1 MKSVRQI
8 AIAAQVAGALL
19 LTTAGAHAQSME
31 DKLRGQL
38 RLTIMQLRQLQD
50 NQTQLQAD
58 KTTAEQQRDSAIAQV
73 KALQAQL
80 ATAQGSSGALA
91 AADRALVQEK
101 ASHARDAQELSKYKA
116 SYEALVAS
124 ARAIDAQ
131 RTALAST
138 ASEQDARLKA
148 CEAKNA
154 DLYRIGHEILDA
166 YEHVGFGTIFSS
178 REPFA
183 QKARVKYEQIGE
195 RYGDSLYGAKYNPAA
210 NAPQSASG
218 AASAAAATAPQP

>member
-8 AIAAQVAGALL
+8 AIAAQVAAALL

-58 KTTAEQQRDSAIAQV
+58 KTAAEQQRDSALAQV

-80 ATAQGSSGALA
+80 AAAQGSSGALA
-91 AADRALVQEK
+91 AADRALAQEK
-101 ASHARDAQELSKYKA
+101 AGHAQDAQQLVKYKAAYEALQSSAKAAETQRAQLASAATQRDAQL
-116 SYEALVAS
+116 
-124 ARAIDAQ
+124 Q
-131 RTALAST
+131 
-138 ASEQDARLKA
+138 A

-166 YEHVGFGTIFSS
+166 YEHVGWGAIFSS

-183 QKARVKYEQIGE
+183 QKARVKYDQIGQ
-195 RYGDSLYGAKYNPAA
+195 RYGDRLYAGKFDPSAQPA
-210 NAPQSASG
+210 QSASG
-218 AASAAAATAPQP
+218 AVAADAASGAQP